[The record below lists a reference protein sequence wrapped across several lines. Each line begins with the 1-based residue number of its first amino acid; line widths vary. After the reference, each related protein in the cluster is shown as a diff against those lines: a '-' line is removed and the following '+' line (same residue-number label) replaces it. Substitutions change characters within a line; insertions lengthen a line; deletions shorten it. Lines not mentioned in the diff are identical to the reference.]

1 MRPRSEFEEFYR
13 QHKDACFRAL
23 LASVRD
29 PRLADELLA
38 EAFTRA
44 LVRWRDVRAH
54 PAPAAWVVRTAIN
67 LSRDDFRRRRRAAR
81 LPTPRFVHVVSD
93 PPFDPVLHR
102 AVCALPQRQREV
114 IALRVLADLSTDD
127 TAAVLGITP
136 GTVTT
141 HLARAL
147 TTLRD
152 QFPVR
157 NEPRPLNEE
166 YVQ

>member
-1 MRPRSEFEEFYR
+1 MRRRSEFEAFYR
-13 QHKDACFRAL
+13 QHKDPCFRAL

-29 PRLADELLA
+29 PSLADELLA

-44 LVRWRDVRAH
+44 LARWRDVRAH

-81 LPTPRFVHVVSD
+81 LPASRSNDLEPD

-102 AVCALPQRQREV
+102 AVAALPQRQREV
-114 IALRVLADLSTDD
+114 VALRVLADLSTDD
-127 TAAVLGITP
+127 TAAALGITP

-141 HLARAL
+141 HLARGLAA
-147 TTLRD
+147 LRD
-152 QFPVR
+152 QLSVR
-157 NEPRPLNEE
+157 NEPRPVHEE
-166 YVQ
+166 YVP